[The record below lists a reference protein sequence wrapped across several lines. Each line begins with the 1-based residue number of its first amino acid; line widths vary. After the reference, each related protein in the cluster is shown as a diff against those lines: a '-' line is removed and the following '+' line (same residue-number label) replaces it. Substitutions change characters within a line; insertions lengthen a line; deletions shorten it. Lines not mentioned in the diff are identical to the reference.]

1 MNRRIWNRILSLT
14 AAATLAILLGAGI
27 ARADVDDAWLTS
39 KVKLALL
46 TSQDVHG
53 THIDVDVDH
62 GIVTLS
68 GRVRSDGERDR
79 AESIAR
85 RMSGVRSVRNDLQVA
100 ADDNWRVAE
109 VSDQR
114 LKARVRDALHHAGL
128 RDQHDT
134 RVEVKSVHHGVVRL
148 AGRTGSL
155 DEQVRA
161 IQVASSVAGVRG
173 VVNDIHAP
181 DRVAGWETGYHRSP
195 YRHSDADR
203 DVRYDARTGGTSDD
217 AWITGQIRSRY
228 MSNSSFPSGAI
239 EVESRGG
246 EVVLYGTV
254 SDQDAADEAVR
265 IARSV
270 SGVRS
275 VRNQLTISNRYNNS
289 PNNNG
294 QDNDR
299 LSDGELEQAIR
310 GRIERAELDADIRI
324 QVRDGVA
331 ILSGYYDRAEDRYE
345 AVRIARGMS
354 GIVRVQDDLKP
365 APHD

>member
-1 MNRRIWNRILSLT
+1 MNRTTWNRILAVP
-14 AAATLAILLGAGI
+14 AAAMLAILLGSGI

-53 THIDVDVDH
+53 SHIDVDVDH

-79 AESIAR
+79 AEAIVSR
-85 RMSGVRSVRNDLQVA
+85 QGGVRSVRNDLSVMP
-100 ADDNWRVAE
+100 DENWRVAE

-114 LKARVRDALHHAGL
+114 LKSRVRDALHHARL

-148 AGRTGSL
+148 GGRTGSL
-155 DEQVRA
+155 DDQVRA
-161 IQVASSVAGVRG
+161 VEVASSVPGVRG
-173 VVNDIHAP
+173 VINDIHAP
-181 DRVAGWETGYHRSP
+181 DRVAGWETGYHRAP
-195 YRHSDADR
+195 YRSHDEDRSDT
-203 DVRYDARTGGTSDD
+203 RYDARTGATSDD
-217 AWITGQIRSRY
+217 AWIMGQIRSRY
-228 MSNSSFPSGAI
+228 MANSSFPSGSI
-239 EVESRGG
+239 TVDSNDG
-246 EVVLYGTV
+246 EVVLSGTV
-254 SDQDAADEAVR
+254 ADQDAADEAVR

-275 VRNQLTISNRYNNS
+275 VRSQLTISNRYGGNDS
-289 PNNNG
+289 
-294 QDNDR
+294 DR

-310 GRIERAELDADIRI
+310 SRIERAELDADIR
-324 QVRDGVA
+324 VDVHNGVA
-331 ILSGYYDRAEDRYE
+331 RLSGYYDRAEDRYE
-345 AVRIARGMS
+345 AVRIARGMA

-365 APHD
+365 APRD